1 MSTREKALCI
11 LDGLTDEQL
20 EAFVTLFG
28 GFQSEEPNEKGGKQ
42 MTCFFCK
49 GDMMDS
55 TTTFMVQLE
64 NCIVI
69 VKNAP
74 CHKCSQC
81 EEESFSIEVTERLE
95 QIVDKCK
102 EALTEVAIVSY
113 TAA

>member
-1 MSTREKALCI
+1 MSTRENALCI

-42 MTCFFCK
+42 MTCFYCK
-49 GDMMDS
+49 GDMLPD
-55 TTTFMVQLE
+55 TTTHFAQLK

-69 VKNAP
+69 IKNVP
-74 CHKCSQC
+74 CYKCRQC
-81 EEESFSIEVTERLE
+81 GETAYTADVAERIE
-95 QIVDKCK
+95 QIIDELEKVM
-102 EALTEVAIVSY
+102 TEVAIVSY